1 MSSAKAA
8 IIVTSHTD
16 MGGPDTEPT
25 GVWLEELTTP
35 YYKLSDAGL
44 HVDVYTIAGGAV
56 PVDPRSVGGDDE
68 PEASVKRY
76 RDDADVQA
84 LFDNTPSVEA
94 VTVADYDVVFLPG
107 GHGTMFDYPESATLK
122 AVVEQTLGSTNKIL
136 ASVCHGPA
144 GLTTAVDSNG
154 ISLMAGRRVTG
165 FTNSEEDAVGLS
177 GTVPFLLENRLK
189 ALGADYVSGPDWEP
203 FAVRDGGLITGQNP
217 ASAGKVATLVLEAL
231 EERET
236 NV

>member
-1 MSSAKAA
+1 MSSPKVA

-16 MGGPDTEPT
+16 MGGPDMDPT

-35 YYKLSDAGL
+35 YYALRDASL
-44 HVDVYTIAGGAV
+44 EVDVYTIAGGAV
-56 PVDPRSVGGDDE
+56 PVDPRSLSGDDE

-76 RDDADVQA
+76 RDDVDAQA

-94 VTVADYDVVFLPG
+94 VTVANYDVVFLPG
-107 GHGTMFDYPESATLK
+107 GHGTMFDYPNSATLK
-122 AVVEQTLGSTNKIL
+122 TVVEQTLGSADKLL

-144 GLTTAVDSNG
+144 GLTTAVDSDG
-154 ISLMAGRRVTG
+154 TSLMAGRRVTG

-177 GTVPFLLENRLK
+177 ETVPFLLENRLK
-189 ALGADYVSGPDWEP
+189 ALGANYVCGPDWAP

-217 ASAGKVATLVLEAL
+217 ASAGKVANLILEAL
-231 EERET
+231 EERSKKA
-236 NV
+236 